1 MERQKHQDLKINK
14 VAKEI
19 LLDYMLGGFKLDA
32 FESNIS
38 SDQDIIY
45 LIKDSKNKSELK
57 IVKDYATNEIR
68 VYKNKKLNNVIKL

>member
-1 MERQKHQDLKINK
+1 MESQKHQDLKINK

-19 LLDYMLGGFKLDA
+19 LLDYMSGGFKLDG
-32 FESNIS
+32 FDSNIT

-45 LIKDSKNKSELK
+45 LVKDAKNKTELK
-57 IVKDYATNEIR
+57 IVKDYTINEIR